1 MATAKPRDVYSTL
14 DLALR
19 VGDLLLSSGAGA
31 ADVEATMLAVT
42 RACGLRRV
50 SADVSFTKLSL
61 QQQSS
66 IEAPASI
73 LVRKVKRRQANY
85 HELILADR
93 LVRNLVDGTVT
104 RDQARD
110 RLMKI
115 VSARRRRTRWAVTAG
130 WGAVGASL
138 AVTLGGGA
146 VVSGLAFLAACGI
159 DLVGRGIGG
168 RVPQFYQQA
177 AGGFLATVVAV
188 VAATTKVDADPSLVV
203 TAGIIILLAGIGLM
217 GAMADALTG
226 YPLTA
231 SARLLDAVL
240 ATTGVIAGVAAG
252 LTVADLMGAN
262 LGRVEPGATGL
273 TQGSAMTVGA
283 ALAAAAFGF
292 VCYAPFRTAVAA
304 GVVAGCGQA
313 LFLLVDGLPLGETW
327 AAAVAAVAIGAVSHG
342 IAGRLR
348 APPLVLIVPA
358 VVPLLPGLAI
368 YRGLALLAE
377 GRDGVLQ
384 LAAAGATAIALASGV
399 VLGQYL
405 VQPIRREGLRL
416 ERRLS
421 GPRLVGPLLG
431 PRRNRKATWEQVGP
445 TGDERPERA

>member
-1 MATAKPRDVYSTL
+1 
-14 DLALR
+14 
-19 VGDLLLSSGAGA
+19 
-31 ADVEATMLAVT
+31 
-42 RACGLRRV
+42 
-50 SADVSFTKLSL
+50 
-61 QQQSS
+61 
-66 IEAPASI
+66 
-73 LVRKVKRRQANY
+73 
-85 HELILADR
+85 
-93 LVRNLVDGTVT
+93 
-104 RDQARD
+104 
-110 RLMKI
+110 
-115 VSARRRRTRWAVTAG
+115 
-130 WGAVGASL
+130 VGASL

-159 DLVGRGIGG
+159 DLVGRGTGG

-188 VAATTKVDADPSLVV
+188 VASATKVDADPSLVV

-252 LTVADLMGAN
+252 LTVADLTGAN

-313 LFLLVDGLPLGETW
+313 LFLLVDRLHLGETW
-327 AAAVAAVAIGAVSHG
+327 AAAVAAVAIGVVSYG

-405 VQPIRREGLRL
+405 AQPIRREGLRL
-416 ERRLS
+416 ESRLS

-431 PRRNRKATWEQVGP
+431 PRRDRKAGLGEVGP
-445 TGDERPERA
+445 TGDERPERT

>member
-1 MATAKPRDVYSTL
+1 MAVTNPRDIYSTL

-19 VGDLLLSSGAGA
+19 LGDLLLSSGGGA

-42 RACGLRRV
+42 RACGLHGV
-50 SADVSFTKLSL
+50 SADVTFTELSL

-73 LVRKVKRRQANY
+73 LVRRVQRRPADY
-85 HELILADR
+85 DELIQADR
-93 LVRNLVDGTVT
+93 LVQELTEGTVT
-104 RDQARD
+104 RDEARA
-110 RLMKI
+110 RLMHI
-115 VSARRRRTRWAVTAG
+115 VSSKRRRPKWSVTLG
-130 WGAVGASL
+130 WGAVGAAL
-138 AVTLGGGA
+138 AVTLGGRA

-159 DLVGRGIGG
+159 DLVRRGIRG
-168 RVPQFYQQA
+168 RVPLFYQQA
-177 AGGFLATVVAV
+177 AGGFLATLVAV
-188 VAATTKVDADPSLVV
+188 FAAVTELDVEPSLVV
-203 TAGIIILLAGIGLM
+203 SAGIIILLSGIGLM

-252 LTVADLMGAN
+252 LTVADLMGAV
-262 LGRVEPGATGL
+262 LGEVEPGATGL
-273 TQGSAMTVGA
+273 PQGSAMTVGA
-283 ALAAAAFGF
+283 ALAAAAFSF
-292 VCYAPFRTAVAA
+292 ACNAPVRTAVAA
-304 GVVAGCGQA
+304 GVVAAFGQA
-313 LFLLVDGLPLGETW
+313 VFRAVEGRALGETW
-327 AAAVAAVAIGAVSHG
+327 AAALAAVVIGVISHV

-377 GRDGVLQ
+377 GEDGVLQ
-384 LAAAGATAIALASGV
+384 LASAGATAIALAAGV

-405 VQPIRREGLRL
+405 AQPIRREGQRM
-416 ERRLS
+416 ETRLS
-421 GPRLVGPLLG
+421 GPRLVGVLPG
-431 PRRNRKATWEQVGP
+431 IRRQRKPTPRQVRP
-445 TGDERPERA
+445 TGDEPTERS